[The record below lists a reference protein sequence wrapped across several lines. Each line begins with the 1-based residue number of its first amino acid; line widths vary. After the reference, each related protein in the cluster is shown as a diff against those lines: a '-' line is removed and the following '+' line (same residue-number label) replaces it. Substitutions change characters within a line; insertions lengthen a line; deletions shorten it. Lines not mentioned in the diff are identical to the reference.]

1 MIRAARALAGMTQD
15 ELAKAAD
22 LPIQTISRMEESG
35 GEPIVSRD
43 STNVAV
49 LAALGRAGVMMQ
61 PRGVA
66 LVHNKTPAEDGQV
79 SATAGA
85 GG

>member
-43 STNVAV
+43 STTVAV
-49 LAALGRAGVMMQ
+49 LAALGGDDAAQR
-61 PRGVA
+61 RC
-66 LVHNKTPAEDGQV
+66 
-79 SATAGA
+79 AGA
-85 GG
+85 QQNPC